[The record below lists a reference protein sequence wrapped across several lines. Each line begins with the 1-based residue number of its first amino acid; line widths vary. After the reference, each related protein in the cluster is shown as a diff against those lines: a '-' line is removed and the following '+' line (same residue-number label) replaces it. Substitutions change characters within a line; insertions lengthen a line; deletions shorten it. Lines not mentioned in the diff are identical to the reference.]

1 MTILSE
7 KTDKSSSTHT
17 KVIRASI
24 NVRAIELEMSKRTA
38 SSNVD
43 KQNKSEMA
51 WVFVARRANEVTE
64 FDIRR
69 TDVTDVSKQNKRQFL
84 KFMMQI
90 QWARKLLIQVQQ

>member
-1 MTILSE
+1 
-7 KTDKSSSTHT
+7 
-17 KVIRASI
+17 
-24 NVRAIELEMSKRTA
+24 MSKRTA

-69 TDVTDVSKQNKRQFL
+69 TDVTDVSGTEQEQFL